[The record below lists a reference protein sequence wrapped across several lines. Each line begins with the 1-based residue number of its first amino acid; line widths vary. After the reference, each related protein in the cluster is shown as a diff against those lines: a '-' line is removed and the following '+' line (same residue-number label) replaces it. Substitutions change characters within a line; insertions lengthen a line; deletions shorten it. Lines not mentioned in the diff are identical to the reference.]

1 MNLSEKI
8 IELIKLK
15 KEGKTWDF
23 KEKWYTSKALLLHDI
38 LNMAN
43 NETDEDSFIIIGVDE
58 SNDFSVVDVKNDSN
72 RYNQNRLNNLLH
84 STKIKFAG
92 DNIPIIKL
100 ETININNCCID
111 VIIIKSTDSVPY
123 YLIDDYVENISQNNG
138 KKLEIIVHSSNVYIR
153 RNDSNTPINK
163 CATDN
168 EIEQL
173 WRKRFGINLSVHEKF
188 AKILSNKNEWEY
200 YDNIYFHKYIL
211 DFTFKILDENCNNTY
226 LPTPY
231 SYEQYDTSQDTH
243 ILEVFFRNM
252 KIDEYRLDY
261 LDGGRLLY
269 LYPNTEYLSKPQ
281 TFNHEVYSY
290 LYFIKDDIR
299 FKINKIFLDFTNS
312 DHRYIFN
319 IIKEYV
325 IFFDNIEQKNLYN
338 QYLLKNLNTI
348 LKEGK
353 KIEKNYSF
361 IKIDKN
367 LIKEK
372 VIEDICQKKIITQ
385 IYNNNYKAK

>member
-1 MNLSEKI
+1 
-8 IELIKLK
+8 
-15 KEGKTWDF
+15 
-23 KEKWYTSKALLLHDI
+23 
-38 LNMAN
+38 
-43 NETDEDSFIIIGVDE
+43 
-58 SNDFSVVDVKNDSN
+58 
-72 RYNQNRLNNLLH
+72 
-84 STKIKFAG
+84 
-92 DNIPIIKL
+92 
-100 ETININNCCID
+100 
-111 VIIIKSTDSVPY
+111 
-123 YLIDDYVENISQNNG
+123 
-138 KKLEIIVHSSNVYIR
+138 
-153 RNDSNTPINK
+153 
-163 CATDN
+163 
-168 EIEQL
+168 
-173 WRKRFGINLSVHEKF
+173 
-188 AKILSNKNEWEY
+188 
-200 YDNIYFHKYIL
+200 
-211 DFTFKILDENCNNTY
+211 
-226 LPTPY
+226 
-231 SYEQYDTSQDTH
+231 
-243 ILEVFFRNM
+243 M

-281 TFNHEVYSY
+281 TFNHKVYSY

-361 IKIDKN
+361 IQIDKN